1 MPIRLH
7 LIQLKWFERKGEKVS
22 SVFRVLALVGPS
34 RGSYSFLY
42 ACTVFIHNRLK
53 MHSSVQLKLN
63 LISGKCLHFGNAK
76 MTSLCYSNWAR
87 NEWVK
92 KKRERKEICTHK
104 WVREAEDE
112 SERKTVWERER
123 SEREGR
129 SCRRAKASC
138 LGTTA
143 ITAAAKTLRIHL
155 HWLME
160 TSQQALKPLR
170 DGGPGAVQRVHAQL
184 RMCVSACARSDIYIN
199 SAFSST

>member
-92 KKRERKEICTHK
+92 KKGRGKKYARISGWERQRTRARERPF
-104 WVREAEDE
+104 
-112 SERKTVWERER
+112 ERER
-123 SEREGR
+123 EVKEKGEVAEEQKHLVSEQ
-129 SCRRAKASC
+129 
-138 LGTTA
+138 LQ
-143 ITAAAKTLRIHL
+143 
-155 HWLME
+155 
-160 TSQQALKPLR
+160 SQPLPKPSGSIFTGWWKLLNR
-170 DGGPGAVQRVHAQL
+170 P
-184 RMCVSACARSDIYIN
+184 
-199 SAFSST
+199 